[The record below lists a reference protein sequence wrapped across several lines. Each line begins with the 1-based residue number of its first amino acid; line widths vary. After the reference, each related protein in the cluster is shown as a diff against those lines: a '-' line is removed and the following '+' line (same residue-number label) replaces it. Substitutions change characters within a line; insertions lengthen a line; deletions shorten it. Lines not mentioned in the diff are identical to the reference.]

1 MSNKFICLFFVCI
14 FLFKA
19 VHSFA
24 QKKPNII
31 FIMVDDMGYA
41 DLGCYG
47 SKINKTPFIDQMAN
61 EGVRLLQAYSAAPVC
76 TPSRTALMTGRY
88 PARTTVG

>member
-1 MSNKFICLFFVCI
+1 MNLKLIIFFLLLSQFCL
-14 FLFKA
+14 
-19 VHSFA
+19 A

-47 SKINKTPFIDQMAN
+47 SKINKTPNIDQMAKD
-61 EGVRLLQAYSAAPVC
+61 GVKLTQAYSAAPVC
-76 TPSRTALMTGRY
+76 TPSRTAFMTGRY
-88 PARTTVG
+88 PARTDRKSVV